1 MDILQILKVHFGYNQ
16 FRTNQEK
23 IIKDVIA
30 GKDCLVLMPTGGGK
44 SICYQIPALVMQGT
58 AVVVSPLISLMH
70 DQVETLKA
78 NGISAEALNSGND
91 LNQDTLIRRRCLSGD
106 LKLIYISP
114 EKLISE
120 IPYLLNNIKISLFAI
135 DEAHC
140 ISQWGHDFRPEY
152 SQLGLLHDRFP
163 GVPIIAL
170 TATADKITRDDI
182 VKQLHVH
189 GETYISSFDRPN
201 ISLSVKRESLKAEK
215 MKYII
220 NYIYAHQG
228 DPGII
233 YCLSRKTTESV
244 VRDLKKV
251 HISAEAYHAGLP
263 TAERTKVQELFK
275 NDQIQVVCATIA
287 FGMGIDKSN
296 IRWIFHYN
304 LPKSIESFYQ
314 EIGRAGRDGSPAD
327 TLLFYS
333 LSDYIQLRK
342 FANDSGQV
350 ETNLQKL
357 NRMQEYA
364 ESNVCRRRILLNY
377 FGEESGKD
385 CGNCDICEHPP
396 RKFDGTEI
404 IQKAL
409 SAISRAEESISMGTV
424 IEILRGIASSKV
436 TRHKY
441 DLLKTFG
448 AGKDINSNDWH
459 NYILQMLQLGFIEI
473 AYNQN
478 NILKITSLGRKVLY
492 GKIKADL
499 SEIEHTDTLTKGKRA
514 VKTELKRKQN
524 EEFAPGNIFPEVHL
538 SKIEDQSLF
547 EELRKL
553 RMILAKA
560 QGFPAYIVLTDKV
573 LHLLASEKPTDLEA
587 FGNIPGI
594 GEFKKNKYGENFIQA
609 IENYIR
615 KK

>member
-1 MDILQILKVHFGYNQ
+1 
-16 FRTNQEK
+16 
-23 IIKDVIA
+23 
-30 GKDCLVLMPTGGGK
+30 
-44 SICYQIPALVMQGT
+44 
-58 AVVVSPLISLMH
+58 
-70 DQVETLKA
+70 
-78 NGISAEALNSGND
+78 
-91 LNQDTLIRRRCLSGD
+91 
-106 LKLIYISP
+106 
-114 EKLISE
+114 
-120 IPYLLNNIKISLFAI
+120 
-135 DEAHC
+135 
-140 ISQWGHDFRPEY
+140 
-152 SQLGLLHDRFP
+152 
-163 GVPIIAL
+163 
-170 TATADKITRDDI
+170 
-182 VKQLHVH
+182 
-189 GETYISSFDRPN
+189 
-201 ISLSVKRESLKAEK
+201 
-215 MKYII
+215 
-220 NYIYAHQG
+220 
-228 DPGII
+228 
-233 YCLSRKTTESV
+233 
-244 VRDLKKV
+244 LKKV

-573 LHLLASEKPTDLEA
+573 LHLLASEKPTNLEA